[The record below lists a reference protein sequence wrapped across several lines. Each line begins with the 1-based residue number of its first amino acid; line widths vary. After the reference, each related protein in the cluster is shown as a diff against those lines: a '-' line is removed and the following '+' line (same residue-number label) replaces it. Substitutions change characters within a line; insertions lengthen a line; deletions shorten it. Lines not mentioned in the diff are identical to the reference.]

1 MKKIVFKYIMVKQLI
16 IKDNEI
22 IIFKK
27 YIYFIFKE
35 VIFKKMVEFLI
46 DIIEFRR

>member
-1 MKKIVFKYIMVKQLI
+1 MRKIVFKYIMVKQLI

-27 YIYFIFKE
+27 YIYFILKE